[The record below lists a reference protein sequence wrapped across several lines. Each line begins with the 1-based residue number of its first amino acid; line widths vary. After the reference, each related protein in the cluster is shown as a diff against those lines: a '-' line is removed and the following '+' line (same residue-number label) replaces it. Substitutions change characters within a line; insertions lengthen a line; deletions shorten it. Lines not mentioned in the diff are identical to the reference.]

1 MNHTL
6 KKWIVDTVAADM
18 RSAYR
23 RAQVLPIVYDFM
35 ERYADFYVNMLT
47 RMFNILDGEY
57 SNEYDVDVRK
67 AELLNIAH
75 GMEIFNERWKQSE
88 FVGVNRN
95 DNALY
100 VASIYYLCN
109 YEAVAAMYIHDCRLA
124 DLRTD
129 AARTIFWHNIRWRN
143 KW

>member
-100 VASIYYLCN
+100 VARQYITSVIMRLLLPCTFMI
-109 YEAVAAMYIHDCRLA
+109 VAWLICGQMLPEQYS
-124 DLRTD
+124 T
-129 AARTIFWHNIRWRN
+129 
-143 KW
+143 